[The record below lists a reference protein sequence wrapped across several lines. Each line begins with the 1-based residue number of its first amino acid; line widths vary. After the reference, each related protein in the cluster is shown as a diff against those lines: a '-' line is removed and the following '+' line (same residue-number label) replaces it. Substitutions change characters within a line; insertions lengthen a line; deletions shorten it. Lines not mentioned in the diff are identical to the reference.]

1 MPVVDLN
8 WRHGRPDRTSGFRAR
23 KTKEKGD
30 NRKVAS
36 FFGLSSLVL
45 ANPFREPIDSL
56 SCRYLPTP
64 PRARGFLWPLRAANS
79 PLCRCLAAP
88 PRARC
93 LLHSVRARGF
103 IALPLSGRSSSGLLS
118 SALGASPWIHR
129 SAAIYPL
136 PLGLAPV
143 CERPE
148 PVGPSSNPRRAV
160 FSRARGLVSFVRV
173 VGGVGR
179 LSPACASA
187 VKDNR
192 VI

>member
-36 FFGLSSLVL
+36 FFGLSSFVL

-64 PRARGFLWPLRAANS
+64 PRARGFLCPL
-79 PLCRCLAAP
+79 
-88 PRARC
+88 
-93 LLHSVRARGF
+93 RARGF
-103 IALPLSGRSSSGLLS
+103 IVLPLSGRSSSGLLS
-118 SALGASPWIHR
+118 FALGASPWIHR

-148 PVGPSSNPRRAV
+148 PVGPSSDPRQAV